1 MGADLDEME
10 PFDDDG
16 SVRVVVEATKGR
28 RSKLKY
34 EPSLHAFALH
44 HVIPGGA
51 AFPLDFGFVPGTRGQ
66 DGDPLDVLVFADE
79 PTPVGAVVPAR
90 LIGVIEAT
98 QQPQGKEA
106 TRNDRILA
114 VARTSDT
121 YGDWNALED
130 VPEPIVRGIES
141 FFESYNA
148 QRDVKFTILGRSGR
162 ERALQLICE
171 GQQARRKQAH
181 TPVHEQS

>member
-1 MGADLDEME
+1 MNANLDQLE
-10 PFDDDG
+10 PFDDAE

-34 EPSLHAFALH
+34 EPSLRAFALH
-44 HVIPGGA
+44 HVIPAGS
-51 AFPLDFGFVPGTRGQ
+51 AFPLDFGFVPGTQGQ

-79 PTPVGAVVPAR
+79 PTPVGAIVAAR

-106 TRNDRILA
+106 IRNDRILA
-114 VARTSDT
+114 VARASDT
-121 YGDWNALED
+121 YCDWNALED
-130 VPEPIVRGIES
+130 VPESIVRGIES

-148 QRDVKFTILGRSGR
+148 QRGVKFTILGRSGG
-162 ERALQLICE
+162 ERALQLIRE
-171 GQQARRKQAH
+171 GQQAWRK
-181 TPVHEQS
+181 